1 MHLKSLASLLLA
13 ASVAVA
19 ATSAY
24 SAGNEQAAEA
34 AALGTVKL
42 SLTDAIAAVAAKDT
56 GQVVEAML
64 SANGSMAVY
73 EVTTLMADG
82 TETTYTVD
90 AQTGDVV
97 AAPPAQ
103 QDQGTETGENGR
115 ENGEDSEGQNGETAD

>member
-24 SAGNEQAAEA
+24 SAGNEQGAEA

-42 SLTDAIAAVAAKDT
+42 SITDAIAAVTAKNT

-64 SANGSMAVY
+64 SANGAMAVY

-82 TETTYTVD
+82 TETSYTVD

-97 AAPPAQ
+97 AAPDAQ
-103 QDQGTETGENGR
+103 QDQGTETGDTGQEDS
-115 ENGEDSEGQNGETAD
+115 ENGEAQNGETAD